1 MAQAV
6 LKRPYKRRLDP
17 TGNHVSSTSSEW
29 RSFVS
34 SKGSH
39 PHLLVTS
46 FLRCYD
52 GQIKYFLVF
61 DRARLFVL
69 ETDLHCVSVFTGDHC
84 YKLCE
89 ALREFQR

>member
-1 MAQAV
+1 M
-6 LKRPYKRRLDP
+6 KRRLDP
-17 TGNHVSSTSSEW
+17 TGNHVSSTFSEW

-34 SKGSH
+34 SYRVLTH
-39 PHLLVTS
+39 TCW
-46 FLRCYD
+46 LRRFYVVMT
-52 GQIKYFLVF
+52 GRSSTFLVF